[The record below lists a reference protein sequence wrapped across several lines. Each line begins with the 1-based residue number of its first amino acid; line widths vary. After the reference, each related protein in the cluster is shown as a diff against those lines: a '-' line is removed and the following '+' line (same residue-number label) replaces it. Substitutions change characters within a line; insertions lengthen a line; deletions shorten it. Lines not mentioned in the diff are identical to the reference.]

1 MNNYMRK
8 IFNSVISKYF
18 KRESVITA
26 PIIGIVALVI
36 ILSFLSPYFFTIS
49 NIINILRQV
58 SIISIVAVGMTY
70 AILTGGIDLSVGS
83 IVALS
88 GVVTTVLL
96 KNFGLNLGL
105 CILTG
110 LFVGALVGAGNGI
123 MIVSKIKMPPFIAT
137 LAMMGIVRGIA
148 LVITSGRPIF
158 QLPDQFSFIGSGF
171 LSRIP
176 FPVILMFVV
185 YTIAYI
191 NLNYTRS
198 GIHFYSVGGNEEASR
213 LSGIKISTVKFRA
226 YVISGLT
233 ASLAGII
240 LASRVMVGE
249 PIAGYMYELDSIAAV
264 VIGGTSMF
272 GGEGSIIGTLIGALL
287 MGILRNGL
295 NLLNVSSYWQQIV
308 LGLVIALTVSF
319 NILRRK

>member
-1 MNNYMRK
+1 MNGHGRR
-8 IFNSVISKYF
+8 IFNVVIPKYF
-18 KRESVITA
+18 KRESVII
-26 PIIGIVALVI
+26 PPLIGIIALVLV
-36 ILSFLSPYFFTIS
+36 LSLSSTYFFTIS

-83 IVALS
+83 TVALS

-105 CILTG
+105 CILGG
-110 LFVGALVGAGNGI
+110 LFIGVLVGAGNGI
-123 MIVSKIKMPPFIAT
+123 LIVSKIKMPPFIAT
-137 LAMMGIVRGIA
+137 LAMMGIARGVA

-158 QLPDQFSFIGSGF
+158 QLPDQFSFIGGGF
-171 LSRIP
+171 LFRIP
-176 FPVILMFVV
+176 FPVIIMFVV
-185 YTIAYI
+185 YIIAYI
-191 NLNYTRS
+191 NLKYTKS

-213 LSGIKISTVKFRA
+213 LAGIKISTVKFRA

-249 PIAGYMYELDSIAAV
+249 PIAGYMYELDAIAAV

-295 NLLNVSSYWQQIV
+295 NLLNVSAYWQQT
-308 LGLVIALTVSF
+308 LL
-319 NILRRK
+319 